1 MFTKIM
7 YVNVIVSDQD
17 RALAFYTR
25 LGFEKRIDFYGP
37 DGRFLTLGFA
47 GQDTELMVLTGD
59 VASPTV
65 VSGPTPALNPGFL
78 FIESTDLKEAC
89 RVLTAEGVAFET
101 QVEEYPYG
109 VRATVLDPDG
119 NRVELR
125 QRK

>member
-17 RALAFYTR
+17 NALAFYTR
-25 LGFEKRIDFYGP
+25 LGFEKRIDYPGP

-47 GQDTELMVLTGD
+47 GQDVELMVLKGEIASSTD
-59 VASPTV
+59 VAET
-65 VSGPTPALNPGFL
+65 TPALHPGFL
-78 FIESTDLKEAC
+78 FIESTNLREEC
-89 RVLTAEGVAFET
+89 RVLAAEGIPFET
-101 QVEEYPYG
+101 EAEDYPYG